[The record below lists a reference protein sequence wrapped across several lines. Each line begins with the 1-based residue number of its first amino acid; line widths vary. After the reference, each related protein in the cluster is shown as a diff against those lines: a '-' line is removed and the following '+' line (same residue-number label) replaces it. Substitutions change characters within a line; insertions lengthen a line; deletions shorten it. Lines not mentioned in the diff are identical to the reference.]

1 MTDSSAYLNVA
12 MASEEKKPNVVFVFA
27 DQFRRQATGFGGE
40 TNIKTPHMDRLA
52 RESLDFEN
60 AISGTPV
67 CCPARASLLT
77 GQYPHHHG
85 VIINDVPMNPEA
97 ETMGKLFSKAGYQ
110 TGYIGKW
117 HANANGR
124 SAPIPVERQ
133 HGFQYWKVLECSHDY
148 NTSHYYEGSDT
159 ELKTWDGYDA
169 IAQTHDAIGFMKS
182 RDKDKPFLLTLS
194 WGPPHDPYETAPQRY
209 LDLVDESSIELRGN
223 VPAEKAAEARSLH
236 KGYYAHILALD
247 DCLDSL
253 MKALEEEGLA
263 EDTIFAFWSDHGDM
277 LLSHEE
283 LFKQRPWE
291 ESIRVPLLLRYP
303 RRFGSEG
310 TKLPAFINTPDILP
324 TLLGLCD
331 IGISESIDGSDY
343 SSYLSDYVEASQS
356 PNGEPT
362 KVDPPATSALLACQS
377 PFGQFTRE
385 VGGRE
390 YRGIRTNRYTY
401 VRDLN
406 GPWLLYD
413 NDSDPYQL
421 KNLVQ
426 DDSHRGLIEE
436 LNSELSEKLTQHDD
450 ALVPG
455 IELLEKFGYAD
466 DVDETGTMP
475 FFDEWNPS

>member
-1 MTDSSAYLNVA
+1 
-12 MASEEKKPNVVFVFA
+12 
-27 DQFRRQATGFGGE
+27 
-40 TNIKTPHMDRLA
+40 
-52 RESLDFEN
+52 
-60 AISGTPV
+60 
-67 CCPARASLLT
+67 
-77 GQYPHHHG
+77 
-85 VIINDVPMNPEA
+85 
-97 ETMGKLFSKAGYQ
+97 
-110 TGYIGKW
+110 
-117 HANANGR
+117 
-124 SAPIPVERQ
+124 
-133 HGFQYWKVLECSHDY
+133 LECTHDY
-148 NTSHYYEGSDT
+148 NTSHYYEGADT

-169 IAQTHDAIGFMKS
+169 IAQTEDAIGFIKS
-182 RDKDKPFLLTLS
+182 RGNDKPFLLTLS

-209 LDLVDESSIELRGN
+209 LDRVDESAIELRGN
-223 VPAEKAAEARSLH
+223 VPADKAAEARSLL

-253 MKALEEEGLA
+253 MKVLEEEGLA

-303 RRFGSEG
+303 RRFGPKG
-310 TKLPAFINTPDILP
+310 TRPPAFINTPDILP

-331 IGISESIDGSDY
+331 IGIPESIDGSDY

-362 KVDPPATSALLACQS
+362 KVEPPATSALLACQS

-421 KNLVQ
+421 NNLIKEEFNFE
-426 DDSHRGLIEE
+426 LIQE
-436 LNSELSEKLTQHDD
+436 LDTDLSKKLIQHDD

-455 IELLEKFGYAD
+455 IALLEKFGYAD

-475 FFDEWNPS
+475 FFDEWNPA

>member
-1 MTDSSAYLNVA
+1 M
-12 MASEEKKPNVVFVFA
+12 KPNVVFVFA

-40 TNIKTPHMDRLA
+40 TNIQTPHLDRLA
-52 RESLDFEN
+52 RESLDFVN

-85 VIINDVPMNPEA
+85 VIINDVPINPEA
-97 ETMGKLFSKAGYQ
+97 KTMGKLFSNAGYQ

-117 HANANGR
+117 HVNANGR
-124 SAPIPVERQ
+124 SSPIPVDRQ
-133 HGFQYWKVLECSHDY
+133 HGFKYWKALECSHDY

-159 ELKTWDGYDA
+159 KLKTWDGYDA
-169 IAQTHDAIGFMKS
+169 IAQTEDAIGFIKS
-182 RDKDKPFLLTLS
+182 RDTDKPFLLTLS

-209 LDLVDESSIELRGN
+209 LDRIDEDAIELREN
-223 VPAEKAAEARSLH
+223 VPADKAAEARSLH

-253 MKALEEEGLA
+253 MKAIDEEGLA
-263 EDTIFAFWSDHGDM
+263 EDTILIFWSDHGDM
-277 LLSHEE
+277 LLSHDE

-303 RRFGSEG
+303 KRFGREG
-310 TKLPAFINTPDILP
+310 ARPPAFINTPDILP

-331 IGISESIDGSDY
+331 IGIPDSIDGSDY
-343 SSYLSDYVEASQS
+343 SNYLSNFVETPPS
-356 PNGEPT
+356 PGDELA
-362 KVDPPATSALLACQS
+362 KVEPPAKSALLACQT
-377 PFGQFTRE
+377 PFGQFTRK

-390 YRGIRTNRYTY
+390 YRGIRTSRYTY

-421 KNLVQ
+421 NNLIQ
-426 DDSHRGLIEE
+426 DASHRGLIEA
-436 LNSELSEKLTQHDD
+436 LDSELSRKLIQHDD

-475 FFDEWNPS
+475 FFDEWNPTLTP